1 MCRLQSSLTLTW
13 CSRIP
18 EWSLIW
24 GRVLH
29 YIFIWARNI
38 SPDILF
44 HGKEL
49 ILSQY
54 NPVCLGAAR
63 TVRKVIFP
71 HSHCPSCSCPHTA
84 SHSALCG
91 RTKCP
96 AETYSGI
103 QRCSMNVPLWTIFK
117 GQNPLLSPWNGIT
130 LFCLSV
136 FSCHCTHLETVEPRS
151 EERKSSPK
159 VKWSPSAGRR
169 RPEPAGACSVGAVA
183 WLNVGRLLLRAASSS
198 EEAGT
203 FYA

>member
-18 EWSLIW
+18 GWSLIW

-29 YIFIWARNI
+29 YIFVWARNI

-49 ILSQY
+49 TLSQY

-71 HSHCPSCSCPHTA
+71 HSHCPSCSCRHTG

-91 RTKCP
+91 RTEMPCGDLLWNPEMFNECP
-96 AETYSGI
+96 FVDYIQGAEPPSFSLEWHQAVLFI
-103 QRCSMNVPLWTIFK
+103 CVLLPLH
-117 GQNPLLSPWNGIT
+117 PLRDNRT
-130 LFCLSV
+130 
-136 FSCHCTHLETVEPRS
+136 
-151 EERKSSPK
+151 
-159 VKWSPSAGRR
+159 
-169 RPEPAGACSVGAVA
+169 
-183 WLNVGRLLLRAASSS
+183 
-198 EEAGT
+198 
-203 FYA
+203 